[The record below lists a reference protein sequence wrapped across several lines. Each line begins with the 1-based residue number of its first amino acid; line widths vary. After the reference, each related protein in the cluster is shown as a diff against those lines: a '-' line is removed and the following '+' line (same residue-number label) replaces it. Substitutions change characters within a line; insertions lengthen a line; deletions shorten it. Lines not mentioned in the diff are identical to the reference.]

1 MVAAAAVPG
10 QQGQRSSALSLRKEG
25 EKGEDGSELA
35 GML

>member
-10 QQGQRSSALSLRKEG
+10 QQGQRSSVLSLRKEG
-25 EKGEDGSELA
+25 EKGEDGSKLA